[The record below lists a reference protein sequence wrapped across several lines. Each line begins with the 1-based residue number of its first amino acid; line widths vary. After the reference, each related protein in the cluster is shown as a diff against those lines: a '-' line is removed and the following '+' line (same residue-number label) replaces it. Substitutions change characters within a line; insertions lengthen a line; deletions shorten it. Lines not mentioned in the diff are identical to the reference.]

1 MIIAHLAYDIPTLKA
16 CAATCFCWYNVVF
29 PHLHHTV
36 IFRNRTP
43 GTPHPLLNMLLS
55 LYRLGLLPFVKKAQ
69 FINEPPK
76 IHFIDS
82 TIFNSRNM
90 RYFRA
95 LTNLQY
101 LVIED
106 LDFYSFAYMGFQN
119 HFGHFSPTLRS
130 VALIAPQGS
139 RRRIL
144 DFLRLFPKLDDIKIC
159 GYRHDSRDHGSFDG
173 FLTPIE
179 GGLRGELYLKNF
191 YDQGL
196 LRDIIA
202 AFGGMRRM

>member
-1 MIIAHLAYDIPTLKA
+1 
-16 CAATCFCWYNVVF
+16 
-29 PHLHHTV
+29 
-36 IFRNRTP
+36 
-43 GTPHPLLNMLLS
+43 
-55 LYRLGLLPFVKKAQ
+55 
-69 FINEPPK
+69 
-76 IHFIDS
+76 
-82 TIFNSRNM
+82 M

-139 RRRIL
+139 CRRIL

-159 GYRHDSRDHGSFDG
+159 GYRHDGRDHGSFDG

>member
-1 MIIAHLAYDIPTLKA
+1 
-16 CAATCFCWYNVVF
+16 
-29 PHLHHTV
+29 
-36 IFRNRTP
+36 
-43 GTPHPLLNMLLS
+43 MLLS

-139 RRRIL
+139 CRRIL

-159 GYRHDSRDHGSFDG
+159 GYRHDGRDHGSFDG

-196 LRDIIA
+196 LRDIIV
-202 AFGGMRRM
+202 AFGGMRFTSMHLEDVNGVPLLLKACADTLETVHVHSRVEPDLRKTIMHPREDISDD